1 MSSHLNQAGL
11 LFHGLTLAATTKK
24 TSSSSSATLLLL
36 IGFGLVVY
44 LFVLRPRNRKMR
56 ATQQQN
62 QGAGV
67 GDEVMMASGIIG
79 RVTSIEGDR
88 AMLEIAP
95 DIEIEIVRRAISTV
109 LAKAPEDELSLDV
122 PPDPGSEEYLH
133 DHEVHGEDDD
143 DGYDAG
149 SDDDDSDAPAD
160 HDAAADPA
168 YVAPS
173 PSSEPALPGPGSA
186 LDLGGEGPSRS

>member
-1 MSSHLNQAGL
+1 MSSHLIQVGL
-11 LFHGLTLAATTKK
+11 VFHGLTLAATTKK
-24 TSSSSSATLLLL
+24 SSGSSATLLLL

-44 LFVLRPRNRKMR
+44 LFVLRPRSRKMR
-56 ATQQQN
+56 AAQQQT

-109 LAKAPEDELSLDV
+109 LVKSDEELPLDI

-143 DGYDAG
+143 DENVT
-149 SDDDDSDAPAD
+149 DDDDGDPDVHGETSDED
-160 HDAAADPA
+160 SDPA
-168 YVAPS
+168 YVD
-173 PSSEPALPGPGSA
+173 SSSKPGLPGPGSA
-186 LDLGGEGPSRS
+186 LDLGGEGPSHS

>member
-1 MSSHLNQAGL
+1 MSSHLNQVGL
-11 LFHGLTLAATTKK
+11 VFHGLTLAATTKK
-24 TSSSSSATLLLL
+24 PSSSSATLLLL

-56 ATQQQN
+56 ATQQQTKD
-62 QGAGV
+62 AGV

-109 LAKAPEDELSLDV
+109 LVKSDEELTLDV
-122 PPDPGSEEYLH
+122 PPDPGSDEYLH

-143 DGYDAG
+143 DDENVT
-149 SDDDDSDAPAD
+149 DDEADPDVHGEANDEDS
-160 HDAAADPA
+160 DPA
-168 YVAPS
+168 YVD
-173 PSSEPALPGPGSA
+173 SSSKPGLPGPGSA
-186 LDLGGEGPSRS
+186 LDLGGEGPSHS

>member
-1 MSSHLNQAGL
+1 MSSHLNQVGL
-11 LFHGLTLAATTKK
+11 VFHGLTLAETKK
-24 TSSSSSATLLLL
+24 PSSSSATLLLL

-56 ATQQQN
+56 ATQQQTKD
-62 QGAGV
+62 AGV

-109 LAKAPEDELSLDV
+109 LVKSDEELTLDV
-122 PPDPGSEEYLH
+122 PPDPGSDEYLH

-143 DGYDAG
+143 DDENVT
-149 SDDDDSDAPAD
+149 DDEADPDVHGEANDEDS
-160 HDAAADPA
+160 DPA
-168 YVAPS
+168 YVD
-173 PSSEPALPGPGSA
+173 SSSKPGLPGPGSA
-186 LDLGGEGPSRS
+186 LDLGGEGPSHS

>member
-1 MSSHLNQAGL
+1 VGL
-11 LFHGLTLAATTKK
+11 VFHGLTLAETKK
-24 TSSSSSATLLLL
+24 PSSSSATLLLL

-56 ATQQQN
+56 ATQQQTKD
-62 QGAGV
+62 AGV

-109 LAKAPEDELSLDV
+109 LVKSDEELTLDV
-122 PPDPGSEEYLH
+122 PPDPGSDEYLH

-143 DGYDAG
+143 DDENVT
-149 SDDDDSDAPAD
+149 DDEADPDVHGEANDEDS
-160 HDAAADPA
+160 DPA
-168 YVAPS
+168 YVD
-173 PSSEPALPGPGSA
+173 SSSKPGLPGPGSA
-186 LDLGGEGPSRS
+186 LDLGGEGPSHS

>member
-1 MSSHLNQAGL
+1 MSSHLNQVGL
-11 LFHGLTLAATTKK
+11 VFHGLTLAQTKK
-24 TSSSSSATLLLL
+24 PSSSSATLLLL

-56 ATQQQN
+56 ATQQQTKD
-62 QGAGV
+62 AGV

-109 LAKAPEDELSLDV
+109 LVKSDEELTLDV
-122 PPDPGSEEYLH
+122 PPDPGSDEYLH

-143 DGYDAG
+143 DDENVT
-149 SDDDDSDAPAD
+149 DDEADPDVHGEANDEDS
-160 HDAAADPA
+160 DPA
-168 YVAPS
+168 YVD
-173 PSSEPALPGPGSA
+173 SSSKPGLPGPGSA
-186 LDLGGEGPSRS
+186 LDLGGEGPSHS